1 MGPIKVLIADDH
13 KDFRRVVH
21 NFLNSLPNITVV
33 GEAVDGIDVVLQTEL
48 LDPDVVLMDIAMPR
62 RNGLDAARIIKDRWP
77 AKKVVITTMSDN
89 PMYRSQAQ
97 QVRADEFIL
106 KSSLK
111 PGLEVALNV
120 ASHHLQPSQPSL
132 SLFPLPITT
141 LK

>member
-33 GEAVDGIDVVLQTEL
+33 GEAIDGIDAVQQTEL

-62 RNGLDAARIIKDRWP
+62 RNGLEAARIIKDRWP
-77 AKKVVITTMSDN
+77 SKKVVITTMCDS
-89 PMYRSQAQ
+89 PIYRTQAQ
-97 QVRADEFIL
+97 LVHADEFIL

-111 PGLEVALNV
+111 PGLEAAFRA
-120 ASHHLQPSQPSL
+120 ASSLLQVPEPSPSL
-132 SLFPLPITT
+132 SILPLTR
-141 LK
+141 K